1 MQPIFAEI
9 PTRIACGYQFEL
21 LKYKQYL
28 ERKPM
33 QEEVV
38 IKEEKQEQQAQPEKL
53 KNVFCYKNFTLAFLG
68 ALVSNLG
75 SILYSF
81 AVSFYILALTGNN
94 AFIQGL
100 YLATGGIVYVLVT
113 LFGGVISDRF
123 HKCKIMFICDYA
135 KGGMLIGFTLLL
147 MFVIKDANAKVAI
160 LFVIAVISNII
171 AAIFSPAASSL
182 LPHIVPEKSFQQG
195 QSYYQLMQSSLGIIG
210 VILAA
215 VLYSVL
221 DIHLLFFIVGGCYI
235 LSGVSEMFIQYNYQK
250 AEGKLTVKRVF
261 KDIGDGMKYIA
272 TLKPLLFLMF
282 GILLLNFFV
291 SPLSAN
297 FLPYFVATDVAS
309 HSYLFN
315 EFLTPEMWSSVIEV
329 AYAVGMIVM
338 AIVLSSRPQKDRIF
352 KGLSISLII
361 FAVLYVVLT
370 VIYILFANNLAHIN
384 VMLIA
389 FIPIGIAMGMTLI
402 TINIPISTKMLTIVD
417 KDKLGKVN
425 SVIDV
430 GSQGLIPLS
439 NFLAGLVISG
449 LGPSWLCIICT
460 LGLVS
465 MTLFLVLN
473 KYVKQL

>member
-1 MQPIFAEI
+1 M
-9 PTRIACGYQFEL
+9 
-21 LKYKQYL
+21 
-28 ERKPM
+28 
-33 QEEVV
+33 EEEAIV
-38 IKEEKQEQQAQPEKL
+38 EEEQEQQSQPEKL

-68 ALVSNLG
+68 AFVSNLG
-75 SILYSF
+75 NILYSF

-123 HKCKIMFICDYA
+123 HKGKIMFICDYA

-182 LPHIVPEKSFQQG
+182 LPRIVPEKSYQQG
-195 QSYYQLMQSSLGIIG
+195 QSYYSLMQSSLGILG

-221 DIHLLFFIVGGCYI
+221 DIHILFIIVGVCYV
-235 LSGVSEMFIQYNYQK
+235 LSGVSEMFINYDYRK

-261 KDIGDGMKYIA
+261 SDIGDGMKYIA
-272 TLKPLLFLMF
+272 GLKPLLFLML

-309 HSYLFN
+309 HNYLFN
-315 EFLTPEMWSSVIEV
+315 SFLTPEMWSSVIQV
-329 AYAVGMIVM
+329 AYAIGMIVM
-338 AIVLSSRPQKDRIF
+338 ALVLSSKSQKDRIY
-352 KGLSISLII
+352 KGLSISLVI
-361 FAVLYVVLT
+361 FAVLYIVLT
-370 VIYILFANNLAHIN
+370 VLYILFVNNVSDIN

-402 TINIPISTKMLTIVD
+402 TINIPITTKMLTIVD

-425 SVIDV
+425 SVVDV

-449 LGPSWLCIICT
+449 LGPSWLCIIST
-460 LGLVS
+460 AGLS
-465 MTLFLVLN
+465 LMTIFLVLN

>member
-1 MQPIFAEI
+1 M
-9 PTRIACGYQFEL
+9 
-21 LKYKQYL
+21 
-28 ERKPM
+28 
-33 QEEVV
+33 EENQ
-38 IKEEKQEQQAQPEKL
+38 IEQAQPEKL

-75 SILYSF
+75 NTLYTF

-123 HKCKIMFICDYA
+123 HKGKIMFICDYA
-135 KGGMLIGFTLLL
+135 KGGMLIAFTLLL
-147 MFVIKDANAKVAI
+147 MLVIKDANAKVAI
-160 LFVIAVISNII
+160 LFVIAVIGNII
-171 AAIFSPAASSL
+171 AAIFSPAAASL
-182 LPHIVPEKSFQQG
+182 LPHIVPEKSYQQG
-195 QSYYQLMQSSLGIIG
+195 QSYYSLMQSSLGVLGI
-210 VILAA
+210 ILAA

-221 DIHLLFFIVGGCYI
+221 DINVLFFIVGGCYV
-235 LSGVSEMFIQYNYQK
+235 LSGVSEMFINYNYQK
-250 AEGKLTVKRVF
+250 KEGKFTVKQVF
-261 KDIGDGMKYIA
+261 RDIGDGVKYIGSI
-272 TLKPLLFLMF
+272 KPLLFLMI

-309 HSYLFN
+309 HDYLFSN
-315 EFLTPEMWSSVIEV
+315 FLTPEMWSSVIQV
-329 AYAVGMIVM
+329 AYAIGMIVM
-338 AIVLSSRPQKDRIF
+338 ALIMSSRPQKDRIY

-361 FAVLYVVLT
+361 FAGLYVVLT
-370 VIYILFANNLAHIN
+370 TLYVLFVNNLTDIN
-384 VMLIA
+384 VILVG
-389 FIPIGIAMGMTLI
+389 FVPIGITMGMTLI
-402 TINIPISTKMLTIVD
+402 TINIPLTTKVLTIVD

-449 LGPSWLCIICT
+449 LGPSWLCIIST
-460 LGLVS
+460 VGLS
-465 MTLFLVLN
+465 LMTVFLIFN
-473 KYVKQL
+473 KHVKQL

>member
-1 MQPIFAEI
+1 MEKEA
-9 PTRIACGYQFEL
+9 
-21 LKYKQYL
+21 
-28 ERKPM
+28 
-33 QEEVV
+33 V
-38 IKEEKQEQQAQPEKL
+38 IEEKEQQQAQPEKL

-75 SILYSF
+75 NTLYLF

-123 HKCKIMFICDYA
+123 HKGKIMFICDYL
-135 KGGMLIGFTLLL
+135 KGGVLIGFTLLL
-147 MFVIKDANAKVAI
+147 MFAVNDANAKVAL
-160 LFVIAVISNII
+160 LFVIAVLGNII

-182 LPHIVPEKSFQQG
+182 LPHIVPEKSYQQG
-195 QSYYQLMQSSLGIIG
+195 QSYYSLMQSSLGVLG

-221 DIHLLFFIVGGCYI
+221 DIHVLFFIVGGCYV
-235 LSGVSEMFIQYNYQK
+235 LSGVSEMFIKYDYQK
-250 AEGKLTVKRVF
+250 KEDTLNIKRVF
-261 KDIGDGMKYIA
+261 SDIGDGMKYIA
-272 TLKPLLFLMF
+272 SLKPLLFLML

-291 SPLSAN
+291 SPLSSN

-309 HSYLFN
+309 HNYLFSKL
-315 EFLTPEMWSSVIEV
+315 LTPEMWSSVIQV
-329 AYAVGMIVM
+329 AYAIGMIIM
-338 AIVLSSRPQKDRIF
+338 ALVLSNRPQKDRIY

-361 FAVLYVVLT
+361 FAALYVVLT
-370 VIYILFANNLAHIN
+370 VLYILFVNNVADIN
-384 VMLIA
+384 VVLVA

-402 TINIPISTKMLTIVD
+402 TINIPITTKMLTIVD

-425 SVIDV
+425 SVVDV

-449 LGPSWLCIICT
+449 LGASWLCIIST
-460 LGLVS
+460 VGLS
-465 MTLFLVLN
+465 LMTIFLVLN
-473 KYVKQL
+473 KHVKQL